1 MKNLFAITLLAL
13 APAVVLA
20 QAQATAPKS
29 PAKNASSA
37 AAKKSSAAKA
47 AAKSRAK
54 TTAKADDKVLVAKAQ
69 PSRTKVVATGAVA
82 AGAVGAAGVAAAGLT
97 QQELSIAE
105 QVHVGHIP
113 CELGASVNVTADA
126 NAPGH
131 FHVDGKGFKYH
142 MAPVATTT
150 GAVRLEDQKAGA
162 VWLQIANKSML
173 MDQKRGQR
181 LADECMSPA
190 QYQVAQAIKKNPPPS
205 VLDALPNNAR

>member
-47 AAKSRAK
+47 TAKPRAK

-69 PSRTKVVATGAVA
+69 PSRTKAVAAGAVA

>member
-47 AAKSRAK
+47 AAKPRAK

-69 PSRTKVVATGAVA
+69 PSRTKAVAAGAVA

-173 MDQKRGQR
+173 MDQKRVQR

>member
-29 PAKNASSA
+29 TAKNASSA
-37 AAKKSSAAKA
+37 AAKKSSATKT
-47 AAKSRAK
+47 AAKPRAK

-69 PSRTKVVATGAVA
+69 PSRTKAVAAGAVA